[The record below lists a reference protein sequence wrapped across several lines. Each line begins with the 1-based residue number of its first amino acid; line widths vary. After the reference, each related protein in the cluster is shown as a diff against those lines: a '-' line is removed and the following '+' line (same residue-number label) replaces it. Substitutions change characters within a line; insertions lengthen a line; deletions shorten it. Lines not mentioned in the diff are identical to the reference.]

1 VPRPRLKAY
10 ARQVGAEQITLIR
23 DAGVEITLADP
34 EGHVLAL
41 LDLLDGTRTVDDVA
55 DALARRWPG
64 IGPEDVTAALAD
76 LDEAGLLE
84 DADAPTFLSS
94 AQRERYFS
102 NLEFFGTFASL
113 ATSRFEF
120 QQRLRW
126 SHVVLLGVGGL
137 GSTVLY
143 NLAGLGVGTIT
154 LLDCDR
160 VELKNFARQFL
171 YSESQI
177 GRPKLERALARA
189 RSFNSE
195 IQYRAVE
202 RRVSG
207 PEDVAS
213 LLPGAD
219 LVISAIDRPAQVQ
232 DWVNAACVAAG
243 TPFITGGMQVAR
255 GVYHSVDPGRSGCIG
270 CLRVAEARALAELP
284 PIAMPEPVNRGI
296 GPVASMMGALVALE
310 AVRYLTG
317 FAPPVSAGRLWLVD
331 LVTGESGVA
340 WEWTREPDCPAC
352 GGLAQAVT
360 PEAAAA

>member
-1 VPRPRLKAY
+1 VPRPRLKDY
-10 ARQVGAEQITLIR
+10 ARQVGADQITLFR

-34 EGHVLAL
+34 DGKVLAL
-41 LDLLDGTRTVDDVA
+41 LDLLDGTRTVGEVAVGLAGRWPTVAAEDVA
-55 DALARRWPG
+55 
-64 IGPEDVTAALAD
+64 AAVAG

-84 DADAPTFLSS
+84 DADAPTVLSS

-113 ATSRFEF
+113 DRSRFDF
-120 QQRLRW
+120 QQRLRS

-143 NLAGLGVGTIT
+143 NLAGLGVGAIT

-177 GRPKLERALARA
+177 GRSKLEQAVLRA

-195 IQYRAVE
+195 IRLRAVE

-219 LVISAIDRPAQVQ
+219 LLISAIDRPPQVQ
-232 DWVNAACVAAG
+232 DWVNEACVAAG
-243 TPFITGGMQVAR
+243 TPFVTGGMQVAR
-255 GVYHSVDPGRSGCIG
+255 GVYHSVDPGRSGCLA
-270 CLRVAEARALAELP
+270 CLRVAEDRALADLP
-284 PIAMPEPVNRGI
+284 PIALPEPVNRGI
-296 GPVASMMGALVALE
+296 GPVASMMGSLVALE
-310 AVRYLTG
+310 AARYLTG
-317 FAPPVSAGRLWLVD
+317 FAAPVSAGRLWLVD
-331 LVTGESGVA
+331 FVTGETGVA
-340 WEWTREPDCPAC
+340 WEWSREPDCPAC
-352 GGLAQAVT
+352 GSLGRAAL